1 MKYTTSI
8 LAAIACAA
16 VFTSCGDS
24 SPKPS
29 AEKRWPI
36 KSSTLIN
43 GSDTLK
49 IDEFDDGVKEY
60 TLNGKKIQSDRVP
73 AKFKEPF
80 SGIGG
85 AEKLGGNAEEA
96 GGRESL

>member
-1 MKYTTSI
+1 MKYTSSI
-8 LAAIACAA
+8 LAAIVCTA
-16 VFTSCGDS
+16 VFTGCSDS

-29 AEKRWPI
+29 AEKRWPV
-36 KSSTLIN
+36 KSSTIVN

-49 IDEFDDGVKEY
+49 IEEFDDGVMEY
-60 TLNGKKIQSDRVP
+60 TLNGKKIQGDRVP

-80 SGIGG
+80 GG
-85 AEKLGGNAEEA
+85 SDNAEKLGGNAEAA

>member
-8 LAAIACAA
+8 LAAMVCTA
-16 VFTSCGDS
+16 VFTGCGDS

-29 AEKRWPI
+29 AEKRWPV
-36 KSSTLIN
+36 KSRTIVN

-49 IDEFDDGVKEY
+49 IEEFDDGVMEY
-60 TLNGKKIQSDRVP
+60 SLNGKKIQGDRVP

-80 SGIGG
+80 GGTGG
-85 AEKLGGNAEEA
+85 AEKLGGDAEA
-96 GGRESL
+96 TGGWESL